1 MTIRMLGRGIC
12 RALLHGAARV
22 AAALAMSAG
31 IAAGAHAAIIFEPL
45 LPGQFAAGT
54 GASATFIRIDG
65 AWTGT
70 SVYWKQPDGSTPGQF
85 SNEPGPGF
93 ERIGTY
99 SWGTGIWGLADWAAI
114 NDAASPL
121 PLHVWNGQVATIDH
135 ADAEYAAAGYAG
147 WGAVGALPAALFD
160 GTAGAQD
167 NWTSR
172 YSGYLRIT
180 DPGAYNFGVLYDD
193 GFFLRIWGAGESM
206 LEISSDFLSPRE
218 RLGFADD
225 LLLDTGLY
233 RFELGAYDRLEV
245 GVVNLAWWRGGAWQT
260 VPSEHL
266 LTEPIA
272 IPEPGTAM
280 LLLAVLLALSFGAT
294 RKRP

>member
-1 MTIRMLGRGIC
+1 MKMRMTSRAIG
-12 RALLHGAARV
+12 RALLQRAARI

-31 IAAGAHAAIIFEPL
+31 IAAAHAAIIFDPF
-45 LPGQFAAGT
+45 LPGQFAVGS
-54 GASATFIRIDG
+54 GANATFVRFDG

-70 SVYWKQPDGSTPGQF
+70 SVYWKQPEGSAPGQF
-85 SNEPGPGF
+85 SNTPGPGF
-93 ERIGTY
+93 ELIGSY

-114 NDAASPL
+114 NAAGSSL
-121 PLHVWNGQVATIDH
+121 PLQTWSGQVATIDH
-135 ADAEYAAAGYAG
+135 ADAEYAAAGYVG

-160 GTAGAQD
+160 GASGPQD
-167 NWTSR
+167 NWTSH

-193 GFFLRIWGAGESM
+193 GFFLRIWGAGDAM

-218 RLGFADD
+218 RLGFASD
-225 LLLDTGLY
+225 LLLGTGLY

-245 GVVNLAWWRGGAWQT
+245 GVVNLAWWQGGAWQT
-260 VPSEHL
+260 VPSAHL

-272 IPEPGTAM
+272 IPEPGTAS
-280 LLLAVLLALSFGAT
+280 LLLAALLVAAFGAR